1 VREGYA
7 QGLLTNDKPILS
19 AVAMAAA
26 DWARMCGA
34 AREAAVLMG
43 VATRLRG
50 SDDSANPTV
59 IELADA
65 LRAELGAEYDVAYAE
80 GRALDADAATA
91 RIDPEAVQAVASR
104 IADQARRR

>member
-1 VREGYA
+1 
-7 QGLLTNDKPILS
+7 
-19 AVAMAAA
+19 
-26 DWARMCGA
+26 
-34 AREAAVLMG
+34 